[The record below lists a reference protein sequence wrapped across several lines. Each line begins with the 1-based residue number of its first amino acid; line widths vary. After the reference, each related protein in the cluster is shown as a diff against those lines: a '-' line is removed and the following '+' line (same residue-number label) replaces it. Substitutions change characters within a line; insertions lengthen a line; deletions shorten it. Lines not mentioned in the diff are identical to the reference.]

1 MAIALLTDFKAF
13 MDAIETWLTTSTGVA
28 TVIDKNQAE
37 GRPAKPYIA
46 IKINTRGIRF
56 GFDDVIENYNAVSEV
71 IERNV
76 AGPRKMMLQVEVYT
90 DPKDLATD
98 NEAGDLL
105 EVALM
110 SLEQTFFVELF
121 NSANFSILDH
131 TPINNLDEQ
140 LGERWERRA
149 QTDLTLLYTGETF
162 NDGDD
167 GSGNW
172 IETADAPTELNT
184 NLTITE

>member
-1 MAIALLTDFKAF
+1 MAIALLTDFNAF
-13 MDAIETWLTTSTGVA
+13 MDAIETWLKSSTGVA
-28 TVIDKNQAE
+28 TVIDKNQI
-37 GRPAKPYIA
+37 GDRPDKPYIA

-56 GFDDVIENYNAVSEV
+56 GFDDVTENYNAVSEV

-90 DPKDLATD
+90 EPKVLATD

-105 EVALM
+105 EIALM
-110 SLEQTFFVELF
+110 SLEQPFFIELF

-140 LGERWERRA
+140 LGERWERRV
-149 QTDLTLLYTGETF
+149 QSDLTLLYTGETF
-162 NDGDD
+162 NDGAD

-172 IETADAPTELNT
+172 IETADAPTESNT
-184 NLTITE
+184 NLNITE